1 MRSIL
6 TYIVLLGGCHSAE
19 RTQVVDLGPAPVSQV
34 ANKEVASINPRL
46 LRRFKPLQVVPRDTA
61 PSAVARVA
69 LGTQLF
75 FDPRLSS
82 AGDTSCHTC
91 HSFERGGAD
100 PRPTSPGPQGGGTRN
115 APTVYNAAWHVAQ
128 FWDGREP
135 DVEHQA
141 GAPILNSKE
150 MGMRDAAEV
159 TQVLRSIPGYR
170 AEFLA
175 AFGPDS
181 VDFAHATQ
189 AIAAFERTL
198 HTPSR
203 WDTYLR
209 GDHHALTPPELE
221 GLKVFSDVGCIDCHT
236 GELVGGSM
244 FQRAGVVEP
253 WPNQADQ
260 GRFAI
265 THVETD
271 RMVFKVPSLRNV
283 TLTAPYFHDGS
294 VPRLPDAIRMMG
306 KYELGIELSDKEVT
320 AVVAWLGALAGQ
332 EPQIRTPTLPPDGPA
347 TASLLGPD
355 RSASADPGGVLDP

>member
-1 MRSIL
+1 MRSIC
-6 TYIVLLGGCHSAE
+6 TYIVLLAGCHSAE
-19 RTQVVDLGPAPVSQV
+19 RTQVVDLGPAPATTEVG
-34 ANKEVASINPRL
+34 NEVATINPRL
-46 LRRFKPLQVVPRDTA
+46 LRRFKPLEVPPRDTDPA
-61 PSAVARVA
+61 VVARVA
-69 LGTQLF
+69 LGTRLF

-100 PRPTSPGPQGGGTRN
+100 PRPTSPGPRGGGTRN

-141 GAPILNSKE
+141 GDPILNPKE
-150 MGMRDAAEV
+150 MGMRDPAEV

-170 AEFLA
+170 AEFIA
-175 AFGPDS
+175 AFGPAS

-203 WDTYLR
+203 WDAYLR
-209 GDHHALTPPELE
+209 GDRGALTAPELE
-221 GLKVFSDVGCIDCHT
+221 GLKVFSDVGCIECHT

-244 FQRAGVVEP
+244 FQRAGVAQP

-260 GRFAI
+260 GRFEI
-265 THVETD
+265 THAAAD
-271 RMVFKVPSLRNV
+271 HMVFKVPSLRNV

-294 VPRLPDAIRMMG
+294 VPRLTDAVQMMG
-306 KYELGIELSDKEVT
+306 KYQLGIELSKNEVA
-320 AVVAWLGALAGQ
+320 AVVAWLGALAGEQ
-332 EPQIRTPTLPPDGPA
+332 AQLRAPSLPPNGPE
-347 TASLLGPD
+347 TASLLEGD
-355 RSASADPGGVLDP
+355 RSASADPGRVLHP